1 VLCCAVLCCAVLC
14 CAVLCCGWA
23 TADAASSTG
32 RHAESAAFSEFRE
45 ALAAD
50 YNVRWRL
57 LSATID
63 FVARWVFT
71 LGYGVAVLVVG
82 ITLTTDKRLV

>member
-1 VLCCAVLCCAVLC
+1 MTAFPHVV
-14 CAVLCCGWA
+14 CCGCLA
-23 TADAASSTG
+23 ADASSTG
-32 RHAESAAFSEFRE
+32 RHAESAGFNEFRE
-45 ALAAD
+45 ALATD

-71 LGYGVAVLVVG
+71 LGYAVAVLTVG
-82 ITLTTDKRLV
+82 VTLTTDRRLM